1 METRVG
7 RVKNFSAFFSTFPG
21 GFVAGSVVVSLDPP
35 LNYKY
40 SSKAFVKAKDTF
52 NRTRRLVHSYT
63 VPIIK
68 THTRKNKRTFPP
80 RKCIF
85 TAF

>member
-7 RVKNFSAFFSTFPG
+7 RVTKFSAFFSTFPG

-35 LNYKY
+35 LNYKN
-40 SSKAFVKAKDTF
+40 SPKAFVKAKDTS
-52 NRTRRLVHSYT
+52 NRTRRLLHSYT
-63 VPIIK
+63 VPILK
-68 THTRKNKRTFPP
+68 KHTRKGKS
-80 RKCIF
+80 IL